1 MAADSKPS
9 PLRIGCDSV
18 APPLRVY
25 LTGEVCF
32 EAPGGRLLVERA
44 LPGPQAVHLLA
55 LLAAEHTRAL
65 GHDEIADELW
75 DGAPPRTWQASLKA
89 LVSRVR
95 AALAQTGFDAP
106 RLLVGAPGVY
116 RFRLPEGGWVDL
128 DAARRA
134 IHDAETRFAA
144 GDADGAARQAFVAR
158 LITARPLL
166 PGHTGPWLEQQRRAL
181 ADLRIR
187 TLECSARAHL
197 ARGAPAGA
205 VRDAQLVL
213 DSSPLR
219 EPAWRLLMDAHA
231 AAGDTASAIAAFA
244 RCQGTLREAL
254 GVGPSVATRA
264 RHEALLSQ
272 TG

>member
-1 MAADSKPS
+1 
-9 PLRIGCDSV
+9 LRIGCDS
-18 APPLRVY
+18 AAASIRIY
-25 LTGEVCF
+25 LTGEVCI
-32 EAPGGRLLVERA
+32 EAPRDRLLAARY

-55 LLAAEHTRAL
+55 FLAAEHTRAL

-75 DGAPPRTWQASLKA
+75 DGAPPRAWPASLKA

-95 AALAQTGFDAP
+95 GALAAAGFDAP

-116 RFRLPEGGWVDL
+116 RFRLPQDGWVDL

-134 IHDAETRFAA
+134 THEAETRLAA
-144 GDADGAARQAFVAR
+144 GDADGAAREAFVAR

-181 ADLRIR
+181 FDLRIR
-187 TLECSARAHL
+187 ALECSARAHIL
-197 ARGAPAGA
+197 RGAPAGA
-205 VRDAQLVL
+205 IRDAQLVL
-213 DSSPLR
+213 DASPLR

-264 RHEALLSQ
+264 AHEALLAQ